1 MAPGVQSAVKVKG
14 DNPQHMLVASQKS
27 VPFSS
32 LPLPHVALL
41 FRLAAFH
48 IKPISVLPAEAARS
62 GKGAERVGLLGE
74 PLLPAASFHHPSPI
88 TSVS

>member
-62 GKGAERVGLLGE
+62 GKRGREGGSPWGTLAPRSFI
-74 PLLPAASFHHPSPI
+74 ASPFPHHQR
-88 TSVS
+88 